1 MTQED
6 VDKIYELINSVDAVV
21 RSDDEINKIIEEES
35 GAFFAGKKSVND
47 VANIIQSRVELY
59 ISENK

>member
-1 MTQED
+1 MSRNPYD
-6 VDKIYELINSVDAVV
+6 VLGVSPNA
-21 RSDDEINKIIEEES
+21 SDDEIKKIIEEES